1 MARFRLTN
9 PLVKADPSV
18 QQNFE
23 GIQTFLNKLAP
34 TVPVVTSL
42 PTSPADGTVIDY
54 VADSTNGVVWRF
66 RYRSASASSYKW
78 EALGPSPIGEALT
91 GSTTRA
97 VSTYGDV
104 AAGAMTTW
112 TLPFA
117 GDYRIEIGAN
127 MAPGSAGHGMLASFS
142 VAGAT
147 ALDTDAAL
155 AYFGAGTA
163 PGQSSF
169 HNVAL
174 KTGLA
179 AGTTIQPKFKAQG
192 ASAGTV
198 DKRYIWITPRRV
210 G

>member
-1 MARFRLTN
+1 M
-9 PLVKADPSV
+9 

-23 GIQTFLNKLAP
+23 GIQGYLNKLAP

-66 RYRSASASSYKW
+66 RYRAASGSAYKW
-78 EALGPSPIGEALT
+78 ESVGMASPIGQVLT
-91 GSTTRA
+91 GATTRA

-127 MAPGSAGHGMLASFS
+127 MAPGSAGHGMLVSFS

-163 PGQSSF
+163 PGHISV

-192 ASAGTV
+192 ASAGAV
-198 DKRYIWITPRRV
+198 DERYIWISPRRV